1 MAINYKIVN
10 DIVNHVGSDN
20 KSNWY
25 VGIATNPRNRL
36 FDDHCVDQ
44 AHGAWIYQDAYSE
57 TDARDTESYL
67 LNEYTFRGDVGGG
80 NRPTYV
86 YAYKITPWT
95 KQ

>member
-1 MAINYKIVN
+1 MAVNYKIVN
-10 DIVNHVGSDN
+10 DIVNHIGSDN
-20 KSNWY
+20 KPNWY

-44 AHGAWIYQDAYSE
+44 AHGAWIYRDASSE
-57 TDARDTESYL
+57 ADARDTEAYL
-67 LNEYTFRGDVGGG
+67 LEEYSFRGDVGGG

-86 YAYKITPWT
+86 YAYKITSYT

>member
-1 MAINYKIVN
+1 MAVNYKIVN

-20 KSNWY
+20 KPNWY

-44 AHGAWIYQDAYSE
+44 THGAWIYRDASSE
-57 TDARDTESYL
+57 TDARDTEKYL
-67 LNEYTFRGDVGGG
+67 LETYPFRGDVGGG
-80 NRPTYV
+80 EHPQYV